1 MSHDAQ
7 TDLLLYQL
15 LNPAFN
21 ELGNIL
27 AVEDSDVQ
35 LIDPKKIF
43 EETISFFEKTKETRP
58 ASVYYTKSKQE
69 LTLKFHSMSGYCGR
83 AMEVFAEDFIRN
95 EYEPFVFEAENYARS
110 SYGHFAT
117 MKHFLGNIYALP
129 ILRFLIN

>member
-69 LTLKFHSMSGYCGR
+69 LTLKFHSMS
-83 AMEVFAEDFIRN
+83 E
-95 EYEPFVFEAENYARS
+95 
-110 SYGHFAT
+110 